1 MQRFFKR
8 LTIGQSCDP
17 VIPLPGRGPKDSKSQ
32 GRDAHTFMCVLAL
45 FTTDEKWNR
54 LDIPQLM
61 NR

>member
-8 LTIGQSCDP
+8 LTIGQPCDL

-45 FTTDEKWNR
+45 FTTDKKWNR